1 MLRWLVLALL
11 LANAG
16 FYAWRQGWLE
26 PLHGVIGARPEGER
40 EPHRLALQVNIENIR
55 PVLADALQGA
65 ERPAAAPAGLSGAA
79 ASAVAAGETSA
90 APGVPSECLEAGPF
104 SANELVAARASLVAA
119 LPGSVHSVRELPPPW
134 WVLMGPFADAELLQ
148 KKRDELRRLGLV
160 PEQVAGA
167 SGSPL
172 LVLSRHAT
180 QALAEAELAAL
191 GERGVRSARA
201 AAGGPLQHA
210 LRVPE
215 ADAAAQAGL
224 AALSPQA
231 LRGKAFVACPAE
243 TQ

>member
-26 PLHGVIGARPEGER
+26 PLHGVIGARPDGER
-40 EPHRLALQVNIENIR
+40 EPHRLALQVNPENIR
-55 PVLADALQGA
+55 PVLADAPRGA
-65 ERPAAAPAGLSGAA
+65 ESPAAAPARLSGAA
-79 ASAVAAGETSA
+79 ASALAATGEPPA
-90 APGVPSECLEAGPF
+90 APGVSSECLEAGPF

-119 LPGSVHSVRELPPPW
+119 LPGTVHRVRELPPPW

-191 GERGVRSARA
+191 GVRSARA

-215 ADAAAQAGL
+215 ADAAAQASL

-243 TQ
+243 IQ